1 MTLESD
7 GWISQASRGSQ
18 PWPFSPPSPPH
29 PSLPLFRGWTPGG
42 IWAREVHGKK
52 GSRGGT
58 LLRLQGNPGGA
69 GHGKRAD
76 GCREP
81 PAPTP
86 PTQPLLASW
95 PVPILSSRPLC
106 GQERPEGVCCPAGPQ
121 EIGQAGEKHP
131 RQSWGGAGP
140 AALGNE
146 PRHTPGPARPHHTCP
161 EGRWAGGRGPS
172 HRGPGWLSDG
182 PAHISRK

>member
-1 MTLESD
+1 MA
-7 GWISQASRGSQ
+7 GQARPLGAPNLGHS
-18 PWPFSPPSPPH
+18 H
-29 PSLPLFRGWTPGG
+29 PSLLLTPLSCFPGLDSWG
-42 IWAREVHGKK
+42 HLGQRSPREEGQQ
-52 GSRGGT
+52 GGT
-58 LLRLQGNPGGA
+58 LLRLQGDPGGE
-69 GHGKRAD
+69 HGKRAD
-76 GCREP
+76 GCRGP

-86 PTQPLLASW
+86 PTQPLLASC

-131 RQSWGGAGP
+131 RQSWGEAGP
-140 AALGNE
+140 AALGSE

-161 EGRWAGGRGPS
+161 EARRAGSRGPS

-182 PAHISRK
+182 PAHIIRK

>member
-1 MTLESD
+1 MDKPGLSGLPTLAILSPLSSSPLSPSFQGLDSWGHLGQRSPWEEGEQ
-7 GWISQASRGSQ
+7 GWDSAQAAGQ
-18 PWPFSPPSPPH
+18 PW
-29 PSLPLFRGWTPGG
+29 G
-42 IWAREVHGKK
+42 E
-52 GSRGGT
+52 
-58 LLRLQGNPGGA
+58 
-69 GHGKRAD
+69 HGKRAD

-95 PVPILSSRPLC
+95 PVPILSSSPLC

-131 RQSWGGAGP
+131 RQSWGGVGP
-140 AALGNE
+140 AALGSE
-146 PRHTPGPARPHHTCP
+146 PRQTPGPARPYHTCP